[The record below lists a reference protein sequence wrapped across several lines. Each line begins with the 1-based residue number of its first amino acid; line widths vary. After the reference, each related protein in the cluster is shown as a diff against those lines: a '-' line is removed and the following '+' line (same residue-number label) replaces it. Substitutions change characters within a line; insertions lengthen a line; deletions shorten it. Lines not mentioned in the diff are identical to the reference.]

1 MDIGAFGPELAVS
14 LGEVLADVVC
24 GCTKIVTEWAGIA
37 GLTSSLPEELA
48 GNVGCVWRASRPF
61 EAGSG
66 CCIGASM
73 SAVGGTHAAV
83 PRVTVLH
90 RDDEGRNE

>member
-1 MDIGAFGPELAVS
+1 MRHGSSARGGFGDFA
-14 LGEVLADVVC
+14 
-24 GCTKIVTEWAGIA
+24 AG
-37 GLTSSLPEELA
+37 GKLT
-48 GNVGCVWRASRPF
+48 WRASRPF

-90 RDDEGRNE
+90 RDDKGRNE

>member
-1 MDIGAFGPELAVS
+1 LVILERVG
-14 LGEVLADVVC
+14 
-24 GCTKIVTEWAGIA
+24 K
-37 GLTSSLPEELA
+37 LT
-48 GNVGCVWRASRPF
+48 WRASRPF